1 MKILS
6 IARDKQHLS
15 KITLSNGDELLL
27 DCDTVIDNSLFEGM
41 EIDSKTVGALLHASD
56 FKRAKSRAFFYLD
69 KQDYSE
75 KALFDKLKKAG
86 FNEKVSAEALCYLC
100 EIGIVNDK
108 RYAER
113 LRDRLLEAN
122 RSKREIIN
130 KLYLKGIPLDLA
142 REVLGE
148 YDIDEEAQIKALI
161 EKKYAYKLQDKNNYN
176 KVYAALIRKGF
187 SYSAVKS
194 ALKEY
199 INDLEFS
206 EEY

>member
-6 IARDKQHLS
+6 IERDKQHLS
-15 KITLSNGDELLL
+15 KVTLSCGDEWLL
-27 DCDTVIDNSLFEGM
+27 DCDTVIDHSLFEGM
-41 EIDSKTVGALLHASD
+41 EIDSEALAVLQHESD

-69 KQDYSE
+69 KMDYSE
-75 KALFDKLKKAG
+75 KTLFDKLKKAG
-86 FNEKVSAEALCYLC
+86 FNENICAEVLAYLC
-100 EIGIVNDK
+100 EIGIVDDR

-113 LRDRLLEAN
+113 VAERLLEIN

-130 KLYLKGIPLDLA
+130 KLYLKGISLDLA
-142 REVLGE
+142 REVLSE
-148 YDIDEEAQIKALI
+148 CDVDEEAQVKALI

-187 SYSAVKS
+187 SYSAVRG
-194 ALKEY
+194 ALKSY
-199 INDLEFS
+199 IEDIEFS

>member
-6 IARDKQHLS
+6 IVREKQHLS
-15 KITLSNGDELLL
+15 KITLSDGNELLL
-27 DCDTVIDNSLFEGM
+27 DCDTVTYNSLFEGM
-41 EIDSKTVGALLHASD
+41 ELGYETAKLLQHDSD

-69 KQDYSE
+69 KMDYSE

-86 FNEKVSAEALCYLC
+86 FGENICAEVLAYLC
-100 EIGIVNDK
+100 EIGVVND
-108 RYAER
+108 RRFAERMAER
-113 LRDRLLEAN
+113 LSDAN

-142 REVLGE
+142 REVLADS
-148 YDIDEEAQIKALI
+148 DIDEESQIKALI

-176 KVYAALIRKGF
+176 KVYAALVRKGF

-194 ALKEY
+194 ALKSY
-199 INDLEFS
+199 IEDIEFS

>member
-1 MKILS
+1 MKIVA
-6 IARDKQHLS
+6 IDREKQHIF
-15 KITLSNGDELLL
+15 KITLLNNSEILL
-27 DCDTVIDNSLFEGM
+27 DADTINDKALFCGM
-41 EIDSKTVGALLHASD
+41 EISQDEIDALKHDSD

-69 KQDYSE
+69 KTDYSE

-86 FNEKVSAEALCYLC
+86 FSQGICAEVLAYLC

-113 LRDRLLEAN
+113 LSERLLEAN

-130 KLYLKGIPLDLA
+130 KLYLKGVPLTLA
-142 REVLGE
+142 KEILSECEV
-148 YDIDEEAQIKALI
+148 DEESQIKALI
-161 EKKYAYKLQDKNNYN
+161 ERKYAYKLQDKSNYN
-176 KVYAALIRKGF
+176 KVYAALVRKGF
-187 SYSAVKS
+187 SFSAIKS

-199 INDLEFS
+199 IKDIEFS

>member
-6 IARDKQHLS
+6 IVRDKQHLS
-15 KITLSNGDELLL
+15 KITLSCGDELLL
-27 DCDTVIDNSLFEGM
+27 DCDTVIDHSLFEGM
-41 EIDSKTVGALLHASD
+41 EIAGEALGVLQHESD

-69 KQDYSE
+69 KMDYSE
-75 KALFDKLKKAG
+75 KTLSQKLKNAG
-86 FNEKVSAEALCYLC
+86 FAENICAEVLAYLC
-100 EIGIVNDK
+100 EIGIVNDR

-113 LRDRLLEAN
+113 VSQRLLEAN

-130 KLYLKGIPLDLA
+130 KLYLKGIPLDIA

-148 YDIDEEAQIKALI
+148 CDIDEEAQIKALI

-187 SYSAVKS
+187 SYSAVKG
-194 ALKEY
+194 ALKSY
-199 INDLEFS
+199 IHDIEFS

>member
-6 IARDKQHLS
+6 IVRDKQHLS
-15 KITLSNGDELLL
+15 KITLSCGDELLL

-41 EIDSKTVGALLHASD
+41 EIDCQALAVLQHESD

-69 KQDYSE
+69 KTDYSE
-75 KALFDKLKKAG
+75 KAIFDKLKKAG
-86 FNEKVSAEALCYLC
+86 FAENICAEVLAYLC
-100 EIGIVNDK
+100 EIGIVNDR

-113 LRDRLLEAN
+113 LANRLLEAN

-130 KLYLKGIPLDLA
+130 KLYLKGIPLNLA

-148 YDIDEEAQIKALI
+148 ADIDEESQVRALV
-161 EKKYAYKLQDKNNYN
+161 ERKYAYKLQDKNNYN

-187 SYSAVKS
+187 SYSAVRG
-194 ALKEY
+194 ALKKY
-199 INDLEFS
+199 IEDIEFS